1 MKRIVLAALVLA
13 GCRAAPPAE
22 RYGFVARLGNDTVA
36 VESVTRTGNT
46 LTSDETDRFPMVR
59 ERHTVITL
67 GPDGGVERLVSDV
80 HTPGDSAAHR
90 NRHVTAEV
98 RNDTVHLTKV
108 DSGGTKSYA
117 FATGGAV
124 VVPHVDQMYS
134 LYEQRFLAAHAQAA
148 AAKKSADTVHLRQFY
163 VDREFDRFPL
173 HSAVVRVLPNGRMEI
188 EHDWLAGTGEATVDS
203 IGRLQH
209 YSGAQT
215 TYRIEVD
222 RLATPP
228 DVKPIYDRFAALE
241 AKNGVKSLS
250 VRDTT
255 RASIGS
261 ASFSV
266 DYGRPLARGRQLVGG
281 IIPLDQVW
289 RTGANAA
296 TQFTTSAP
304 VTLAGLE
311 LPAGT
316 YTLWTVPRADRV
328 ELIVNK
334 QHGQWG
340 TSYDRA
346 QDLGRAPVTTET
358 LARPVEQFT
367 ISIVPKDAQHGT
379 LAMEWGPFRWTA
391 PIVVR

>member
-1 MKRIVLAALVLA
+1 MKRIVLAALALA
-13 GCRAAPPAE
+13 GCRAAAPTE

-36 VESVTRTGNT
+36 VESVTRSGNT
-46 LTSDETDRFPMVR
+46 LTSDEVDRFPMVR

-67 GPDGGVERLVSDV
+67 APNGGVERLVSDV
-80 HTPGDSAAHR
+80 HEPSQPPAKRD
-90 NRHVTAEV
+90 RHIVAEV
-98 RNDTVHLTKV
+98 RNGTVTLTKT
-108 DSGGTKSYA
+108 DSTGTLSKTFNAGSS
-117 FATGGAV
+117 V

-134 LYEQRFLAAHAQAA
+134 LYEQRFLAAHDAA
-148 AAKKSADTVHLRQFY
+148 VAAKKSTDTVQLRQFY
-163 VDREFDRFPL
+163 IDRDFDKFPL
-173 HSAVVRVLPNGRMEI
+173 HGAVVRVLPGNTMEI

-203 IGRLQH
+203 IGRLRH

-215 TYRIEVD
+215 TYRVEAERIP
-222 RLATPP
+222 TQP
-228 DVKPIYDRFAALE
+228 DVKAIGEQFAAAE
-241 AKNGVKSLS
+241 AKSGMKSLS
-250 VRDTT
+250 VRDTA

-266 DYGRPLARGRQLVGG
+266 DYGRPLVRGRQLVGG
-281 IIPLDQVW
+281 IIPLDRVW

-304 VTLAGLE
+304 ITLAGLK

-346 QDLGRAPVTTET
+346 QDLGRAPVDTATN
-358 LARPVEQFT
+358 AKPVEEFT
-367 ISIVPKDAQHGT
+367 ISIVPTDKKRGT

-391 PIVVR
+391 PIVVL

>member
-1 MKRIVLAALVLA
+1 
-13 GCRAAPPAE
+13 
-22 RYGFVARLGNDTVA
+22 
-36 VESVTRTGNT
+36 
-46 LTSDETDRFPMVR
+46 VR
-59 ERHTVITL
+59 QRHTVITL
-67 GPDGGVERLVSDV
+67 GPNGGVERLVSDV

-90 NRHVTAEV
+90 DRHIEAEL
-98 RNDTVHLTKV
+98 RNDKVTLTKR
-108 DSGGTKSYA
+108 DSGGTKSYE
-117 FATGGAV
+117 FPTGGAV

-134 LYEQRFLAAHAQAA
+134 LYEQRFMAAHQHAA

-163 VDREFDRFPL
+163 IDREFDRFPMNG
-173 HSAVVRVLPNGRMEI
+173 AVVRVLPNGKMEI

-209 YSGAQT
+209 YSGAQM

-241 AKNGVKSLS
+241 AKSGVKSLS
-250 VRDTT
+250 VRDTM

-261 ASFSV
+261 ASFTV

-281 IIPLDQVW
+281 IIPLDHVW

-304 VTLAGLE
+304 ITLAGLRLE
-311 LPAGT
+311 PGT
-316 YTLWTVPRADRV
+316 YTLWTVPRADKV

-358 LARPVEQFT
+358 LTTPVEQFT
-367 ISIVPKDAQHGT
+367 ISVAPKDAKHGT
-379 LAMEWGPFRWTA
+379 LALEWGPFRWTA
-391 PIVVR
+391 PIVVL

>member
-1 MKRIVLAALVLA
+1 MKRIVLAALALA
-13 GCRAAPPAE
+13 GCRAAPATE

-36 VESVTRTGNT
+36 VESVTRSGNT
-46 LTSDETDRFPMVR
+46 LTSDEVDRFPMVR
-59 ERHTVITL
+59 QRHTVITL
-67 GPDGGVERLVSDV
+67 APNGGVERLVSDV
-80 HTPGDSAAHR
+80 HEPSLPPVVRD
-90 NRHVTAEV
+90 RHITAEV
-98 RNDTVHLTKV
+98 RNDTVYLMKRDT
-108 DSGGTKSYA
+108 GTKSYA
-117 FATGGAV
+117 FPTRGAV

-134 LYEQRFLAAHAQAA
+134 LYEQRFLAAHDAA
-148 AAKKSADTVHLRQFY
+148 VAAKKSTDTVQLRQFY
-163 VDREFDRFPL
+163 IDRDFDKFPL
-173 HSAVVRVLPNGRMEI
+173 HGAVVRVLPNNRMEI

-203 IGRLQH
+203 IGRLRH

-215 TYRIEVD
+215 TYRIEAE
-222 RLATPP
+222 RIPTPP
-228 DVKPIYDRFAALE
+228 DVKAIGEQFAAAE
-241 AKNGVKSLS
+241 AKNGMKSLS
-250 VRDTT
+250 VRDTA

-266 DYGRPLARGRQLVGG
+266 DYGRPLVRGRQLVGG
-281 IIPLDQVW
+281 IIPLDRVW

-304 VTLAGLE
+304 ITLAGLK

-346 QDLGRAPVTTET
+346 QDLGRAPLDTATN
-358 LARPVEQFT
+358 AKPVEEFT
-367 ISIVPKDAQHGT
+367 ISIVPTDKKRGT

-391 PIVVR
+391 PIVVL

>member
-1 MKRIVLAALVLA
+1 MKRLALAALVLA

-36 VESVTRTGNT
+36 VENVTRSGNT
-46 LTSDETDRFPMVR
+46 LTSDETDRFPVVR
-59 ERHTVITL
+59 LRHTVVTFAPN
-67 GPDGGVERLVSDV
+67 GSVDRFVSDV
-80 HTPGDSAAHR
+80 HTPSDSAAHR
-90 NRHVTAEV
+90 DRHVTAEV
-98 RNDTVHLTKV
+98 RNDTVHLAKTDSSGTKTKV
-108 DSGGTKSYA
+108 

-134 LYEQRFLAAHAQAA
+134 LYEQRFLAAHEHAA
-148 AAKKSADTVHLRQFY
+148 AAKKSTYTVHLRQFY
-163 VDREFDRFPL
+163 VDREFDNFPL
-173 HSAVVRVLPNGRMEI
+173 HSAVVRVLPNNKMEI
-188 EHDWLAGTGEATVDS
+188 EHDWLSGTGEATVDS
-203 IGRLQH
+203 VGRLQH

-215 TYRIEVD
+215 TYRVEAERVT
-222 RLATPP
+222 TPP

-241 AKNGVKSLS
+241 AKNGAKSLS

-261 ASFSV
+261 ANFTV

-281 IIPLDQVW
+281 IIPLDHVW

-304 VTLAGLE
+304 ITLAGLA

-340 TSYDRA
+340 TSYDRG
-346 QDLGRAPVTTET
+346 QDLGRAPLDTAAT
-358 LARPVEQFT
+358 AKPVEQFT
-367 ISIVPKDAQHGT
+367 ISIVPTDKKHGT

>member
-1 MKRIVLAALVLA
+1 MKRIVFAALVLA
-13 GCRAAPPAE
+13 GCRAAPPTE

-36 VESVTRTGNT
+36 VESVTRSGNT

-67 GPDGGVERLVSDV
+67 GPNGGVERLVSDV
-80 HTPGDSAAHR
+80 HTPGDSAPHR
-90 NRHVTAEV
+90 FRHIEAEV
-98 RNDTVHLTKV
+98 KNDKVTLTKR
-108 DSGGTKSYA
+108 DSAGTKSYE
-117 FATGGAV
+117 FPTGGAV

-134 LYEQRFLAAHAQAA
+134 LYEQRFLAARAHAA
-148 AAKKSADTVHLRQFY
+148 AANKTTDTVHLRQFY

-173 HSAVVRVLPNGRMEI
+173 HGAVVRVLPNGRMEI

-203 IGRLQH
+203 AGRLQH

-215 TYRIEVD
+215 TYRIEAE
-222 RLATPP
+222 RLAAPP
-228 DVKPIYDRFAALE
+228 DVKPIYDRFAAQE
-241 AKNGVKSLS
+241 AKTGTKSLS
-250 VRDTT
+250 VRDTA
-255 RASIGS
+255 RASIGA

-266 DYGRPLARGRQLVGG
+266 DYSRPLARGRQLVGG
-281 IIPLDQVW
+281 IIPLDHVW

-304 VTLAGLE
+304 ITLAGLRLE
-311 LPAGT
+311 PGT

-346 QDLGRAPVTTET
+346 QDLGRAPLDTAANAT
-358 LARPVEQFT
+358 PVEQFT
-367 ISIVPKDAQHGT
+367 ISIAPKDAKHGT

-391 PIVVR
+391 PIVVL